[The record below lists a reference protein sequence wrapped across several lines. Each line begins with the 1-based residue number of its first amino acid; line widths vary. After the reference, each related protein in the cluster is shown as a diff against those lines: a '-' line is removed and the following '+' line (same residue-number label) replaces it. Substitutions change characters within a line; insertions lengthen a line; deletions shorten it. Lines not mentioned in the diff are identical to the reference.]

1 MGGSEAFQRL
11 NSSGAAEKWE
21 RSGQLDLNWFLI
33 ETNERHPSIAMD
45 DSSDAETGRRKR
57 RRRRGRGRRRK
68 GEKNGRQR
76 RRVLRVGDFI
86 GLMAW

>member
-45 DSSDAETGRRKR
+45 DSSDAETGRR
-57 RRRRGRGRRRK
+57 GRGRRRK